1 MHSLPDLRAQLPR
14 QIRRRG
20 VFIPDASRGMGI
32 RNVTTKG
39 GGKSRLTGRFLS
51 WQDMLRGIP
60 QLLLDPTGGTCDNIL
75 HKVSLLPGEEQ
86 ERLWPRIRY
95 YDMAGTTHRVIPLP
109 LLYRRGSESF
119 TDVAARY
126 TTITKRLDK
135 NLTNAAMLGW
145 NAFYPLALATGS
157 LLAAMGDQLTEATS
171 LVVERERWQ
180 SRVDEAVRQFPELT
194 GQASY
199 LYRDIPDSA
208 RRARDWEMKTS
219 SFLTKMR
226 PLEWDERKRA
236 MHGATEN
243 ALDFGRIV
251 QNHET
256 VLLDF
261 RNVTVPEDRQ
271 FLLQWCF
278 GMVYEYIIARKTK
291 GEALPFALVIDE
303 LKYLLGDETA
313 VELEQ
318 ELDELVNVY
327 GRNKDVWLTILHQEQ
342 NQLSLKVQQTLMTMG
357 TQIFG
362 STSDPDAA
370 LRIARRFFDWDP
382 ELTKKIVPQY
392 SLSQGEI
399 VAMGERTEEYS
410 IQEQEYRNSRRFL
423 SMPELTFYI
432 GISPREGRLPK
443 TLERVTIQDMDKGQ
457 FPDEAVSTEIRKRLM
472 YRDGVKRAAILSE
485 IAGRAPGEDSP
496 MVAAGGEATPKTGG
510 YKHVPVDY

>member
-1 MHSLPDLRAQLPR
+1 MHNLPDLRTQLPK

-20 VFIPDASRGMGI
+20 VFIPDASRSMGI

-60 QLLLDPTGGTCDNIL
+60 QILLDPTGGTCDNIL
-75 HKVSLLPGEEQ
+75 HKASLLSGEEQ

-95 YDMAGTTHRVIPLP
+95 YDLAGTTHRVIPLP

-119 TDVAARY
+119 TDIANRY
-126 TTITKRLDK
+126 TTIVKRLDK
-135 NLTNAAMLGW
+135 DLSRASIQGFNAL
-145 NAFYPLALATGS
+145 YPLAVASGS
-157 LLAAMGDQLTEATS
+157 LLSAMGYQMTEAMS
-171 LVVERERWQ
+171 LINERERWQ
-180 SRVDEAVRQFPELT
+180 SRVDEITRRHPELI
-194 GQASY
+194 GQAIY
-199 LYRDIPDSA
+199 LYRDLPDKKHREWDA
-208 RRARDWEMKTS
+208 KTS
-219 SFLTKMR
+219 SFFTKMR

-243 ALDFGRIV
+243 ALDFHRIV

-256 VLLDF
+256 VMLDF

-278 GMVYEYIIARKTK
+278 GMVYEYIITRKTK
-291 GEALPFALVIDE
+291 GEALPFAFVIDE

-318 ELDELVNVY
+318 ELDELINVY

-392 SLSQGEI
+392 SLSLGEI
-399 VAMGERTEEYS
+399 VDMGERTEEYS

-432 GISPREGRLPK
+432 GVSPREGRLPK

-457 FPDEAVSTEIRKRLM
+457 FPDEVVSTEIRKRLM

-485 IAGRAPGEDSP
+485 IAGRAPGENSP
-496 MVAAGGEATPKTGG
+496 MVATGGEATPKTGG